1 MKQACVYLEI
11 LIQFIQAAL
20 RSYFLFRTLWSRHVT
35 VKHAGSYDETSVSG
49 FPSREMH
56 TSSTPQLKT
65 QIQQSNTMRY
75 AEFDKIHGSFQEM
88 CNSAETHS
96 YIKTIKCL
104 YVLIV
109 IIHQKTGGNTFIEAS
124 FSSSGLRKTGTG
136 RFFILLSA

>member
-1 MKQACVYLEI
+1 MSSRDGKMKQACVYLEI

-65 QIQQSNTMRY
+65 QLQQSNTMRY
-75 AEFDKIHGSFQEM
+75 ACDIPIHPMSRYFDKIHESFQEM

-96 YIKTIKCL
+96 YIKKNLNVCMYLLLL
-104 YVLIV
+104 YTKKLEEIP
-109 IIHQKTGGNTFIEAS
+109 S
-124 FSSSGLRKTGTG
+124 
-136 RFFILLSA
+136 